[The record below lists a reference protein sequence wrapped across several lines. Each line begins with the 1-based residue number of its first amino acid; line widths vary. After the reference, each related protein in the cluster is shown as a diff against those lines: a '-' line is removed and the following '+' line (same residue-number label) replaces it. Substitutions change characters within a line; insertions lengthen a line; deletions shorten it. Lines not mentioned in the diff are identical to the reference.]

1 MRRLLWIAAAAA
13 LAACQAPPPSAP
25 ASPPAVDAAP
35 STRPP
40 ATASAAAAPASPAA
54 PAAPDAAVAAWETSY
69 PFSLATVVER
79 RLRRPL
85 AAGDRRRIDVIAAH
99 ALAGERGALHRW
111 SDADQARRGI
121 VRLVRRIVAGDG
133 RVCARLHHEHRLGR
147 RAIFGSVRICRER
160 GDAAAPWSVDE
171 IRWMRID
178 NDVARAGEVGPTRPG
193 PAALSGARS

>member
-1 MRRLLWIAAAAA
+1 MRRALWIAAAAA
-13 LAACQAPPPSAP
+13 LAACQAPPPS
-25 ASPPAVDAAP
+25 SPPPAADV
-35 STRPP
+35 TP
-40 ATASAAAAPASPAA
+40 ATPRPAVASAAAAPTSPAA
-54 PAAPDAAVAAWETSY
+54 PGARVAAWETSY

-79 RLRRPL
+79 RLGRPL

-133 RVCARLHHEHRLGR
+133 RVCARLHHEHRLGGQT
-147 RAIFGSVRICRER
+147 IFGSVRICRKR

-171 IRWMRID
+171 VRWMRID
-178 NDVARAGEVGPTRPG
+178 NDVARGGGAGRTRPV
-193 PAALSGARS
+193 PA

>member
-1 MRRLLWIAAAAA
+1 MRRTLWIAAAAV

-25 ASPPAVDAAP
+25 APSPPAVDAAP
-35 STRPP
+35 ATRLP
-40 ATASAAAAPASPAA
+40 ATGSAAAAPAASAA
-54 PAAPDAAVAAWETSY
+54 PAAPDDAVAAVAAWETSY

-85 AAGDRRRIDVIAAH
+85 TAGDRRRIDVIAAH

-111 SDADQARRGI
+111 SDADRARRGI
-121 VRLVRRIVAGDG
+121 VRLVRRIVADDG
-133 RVCARLHHEHRLGR
+133 RVCARLHHEHWLGG

-171 IRWMRID
+171 VRWMRID
-178 NDVARAGEVGPTRPG
+178 NDVARGGEAGRTRPVR
-193 PAALSGARS
+193 A

>member
-1 MRRLLWIAAAAA
+1 MRRVLWIAAAAA
-13 LAACQAPPPSAP
+13 LAACQAPPPSSPPPSAAVAP
-25 ASPPAVDAAP
+25 AAELPA
-35 STRPP
+35 
-40 ATASAAAAPASPAA
+40 ATSAAATPASPAA
-54 PAAPDAAVAAWETSY
+54 PAAAVPAWETSY

-85 AAGDRRRIDVIAAH
+85 AAGDRRRIDVVAAY

-121 VRLVRRIVAGDG
+121 VRLVRRIVARDG

-147 RAIFGSVRICRER
+147 QAIFGSVRICRKR

-171 IRWMRID
+171 VRWMRID
-178 NDVARAGEVGPTRPG
+178 NEVARGGGAGRTRTIPT
-193 PAALSGARS
+193 

>member
-1 MRRLLWIAAAAA
+1 MRRALWIAAAAA
-13 LAACQAPPPSAP
+13 LAACQAPPPS
-25 ASPPAVDAAP
+25 SPPPAADV
-35 STRPP
+35 TP
-40 ATASAAAAPASPAA
+40 ATPRPAVASAAAAPTSPAA
-54 PAAPDAAVAAWETSY
+54 PGARVAAWETSY

-85 AAGDRRRIDVIAAH
+85 AAGDRRRIDVIAAY

-111 SDADQARRGI
+111 SDTDQARRGI

-147 RAIFGSVRICRER
+147 RAIFGSVRICRKR

-171 IRWMRID
+171 VRWMRID
-178 NDVARAGEVGPTRPG
+178 NDVARGGGAGRTRPV
-193 PAALSGARS
+193 PA

>member
-13 LAACQAPPPSAP
+13 LAACQAPPPSSPAP
-25 ASPPAVDAAP
+25 PPAVDAAP
-35 STRPP
+35 STQP
-40 ATASAAAAPASPAA
+40 AAAAA
-54 PAAPDAAVAAWETSY
+54 AAPDAAVAAWETSY

-147 RAIFGSVRICRER
+147 RAIFGSVRICRKR

-171 IRWMRID
+171 VRWMRID
-178 NDVARAGEVGPTRPG
+178 NDVARAGEVSPTPPV